1 MEITFKP
8 LIADHGV
15 DDNQPQL
22 LPAQQRVY
30 DKLAA
35 VAKPGSVTAL
45 IGNGGCGNT
54 TVLKKFADDN
64 GLNFLD
70 KQNLIDLFEGETFH
84 KYGNVVLEYLN
95 EELRLHGNLV
105 IDSFGEWGPQIGSVF
120 KLFQLGMADLQKRAL
135 LEGYRLIFGA
145 DFSAWEW
152 ALDGREVSSVQL
164 FAEPFGEEDY
174 RAYFA
179 ERFGAD
185 AITAIDFGVVHD
197 AAPGLDLYQISFLAN
212 LLDGADLST
221 DSVITSLERDV
232 LKANLR
238 LREVEALSFDSL
250 PGSEHIAEALE
261 THIILPFENKV
272 LARELD
278 LKPRRGVL
286 LYGPPGTGK
295 TSIGRALAHRMQ
307 GRFFLIDGTF
317 VTEPPVA
324 FFGMVDR
331 LIAQAK
337 KNAPCVLF
345 IDDADVLFQIEHI
358 AGLQRYLLS
367 LLDGLESET
376 ASHVCVMMTAMDA
389 KKVPEPLLRSGR
401 VELWLETKAP
411 DEVTRGRILERWMA
425 ADMPGREDIDYPA
438 LARLTQGFTP
448 ADLRRLASDAK
459 LLYAS
464 DLVAK
469 RPIADA
475 NRYLELAID
484 DLITLRAT
492 MAERLDDATLK
503 VA

>member
-1 MEITFKP
+1 MRRYARETRAAFLDGDLYINRAERSDPSKFDHVLYDLIDVRLRKGVPVVVDGIRDFMPRPVFGLMMHHFKDVALKRGVPLVMES
-8 LIADHGV
+8 V
-15 DDNQPQL
+15 DDE
-22 LPAQQRVY
+22 
-30 DKLAA
+30 AA
-35 VAKPGSVTAL
+35 IQVKIP
-45 IGNGGCGNT
+45 
-54 TVLKKFADDN
+54 
-64 GLNFLD
+64 
-70 KQNLIDLFEGETFH
+70 
-84 KYGNVVLEYLN
+84 
-95 EELRLHGNLV
+95 
-105 IDSFGEWGPQIGSVF
+105 
-120 KLFQLGMADLQKRAL
+120 AL
-135 LEGYRLIFGA
+135 LA
-145 DFSAWEW
+145 
-152 ALDGREVSSVQL
+152 
-164 FAEPFGEEDY
+164 EDY
-174 RAYFA
+174 EAYFA
-179 ERFGAD
+179 ARFGGKAVSG
-185 AITAIDFGVVHD
+185 IDFPLVHE
-197 AAPGLDLYQISFLAN
+197 AAAGLDLYQLDFLAN
-212 LLDGADLST
+212 LMEVEGLTTAQM
-221 DSVITSLERDV
+221 IACLERDV

-307 GRFFLIDGTF
+307 GRFFLIDGS
-317 VTEPPVA
+317 VITEPPSY
-324 FFGMVDR
+324 FFGGVEGI
-331 LIAQAK
+331 IAQAK